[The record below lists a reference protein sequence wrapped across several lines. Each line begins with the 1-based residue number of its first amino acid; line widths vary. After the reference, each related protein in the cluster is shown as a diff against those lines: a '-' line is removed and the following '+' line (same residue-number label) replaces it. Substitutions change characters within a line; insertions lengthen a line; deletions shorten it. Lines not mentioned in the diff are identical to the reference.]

1 VRHTL
6 YYHELSQVDVAVC
19 TIERANAIVNRLI
32 EEGRLG
38 ALSVIVLDELHLISD
53 DARGYLLELLL
64 AKLKYNCAKSGVQVT
79 RHQRYIHICI

>member
-1 VRHTL
+1 VCT
-6 YYHELSQVDVAVC
+6 QVDVAVC

-79 RHQRYIHICI
+79 RHCSIIHYHLNRP

>member
-1 VRHTL
+1 
-6 YYHELSQVDVAVC
+6 VC
-19 TIERANAIVNRLI
+19 TIERANAFVNRLT

-64 AKLKYNCAKSGVQVT
+64 AKLKYNCAKSGVQVM
-79 RHQRYIHICI
+79 RQCYLCILYKNSCFC